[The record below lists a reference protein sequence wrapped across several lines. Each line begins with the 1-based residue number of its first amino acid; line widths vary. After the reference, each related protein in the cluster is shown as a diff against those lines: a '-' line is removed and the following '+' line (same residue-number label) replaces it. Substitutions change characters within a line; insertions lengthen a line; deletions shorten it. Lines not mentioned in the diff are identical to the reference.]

1 MPITAEAKLAFED
14 LFTRFKVADEI
25 LKWVISDTGLGCSS
39 LVDFS
44 SAINDGNID
53 VVVNESKVLGDGPKL
68 LQGGRIRQVL
78 KSLRE
83 AEEDAAKLKMRGQ
96 NETDL
101 DVLLPQVELDGLD
114 AHFWARYKVRYPAW
128 VRPSDL
134 LISRLSREIG
144 KRLLSIHDIWKT
156 RSLLHQ
162 KKSKQK
168 KQKVGDVEITTGE
181 PEDPEHVSRDV
192 GTYLNLLFTLML
204 AFAMAGAEPHPHPP
218 VEPEVKGSSTVKYV
232 LVPLD
237 IVCNYLFRIQEKLTK
252 VPHAQQLEW
261 LTTRDEGERA
271 MWVDRYRDSG
281 KTLGAVIEEVFHMRE
296 AMWEYGEPSTPTK
309 ALPPP
314 KQVPP
319 PPPQP
324 PRKGK
329 GGSKGSGGQ
338 GGGGKKIKLIKYYL
352 KDNTKLCPDWQKG
365 SCKNN
370 MWNCSKGKH
379 MCGAVEVGGRVCG
392 GRHTP
397 SRCTNKRVER
407 V

>member
-1 MPITAEAKLAFED
+1 M
-14 LFTRFKVADEI
+14 
-25 LKWVISDTGLGCSS
+25 
-39 LVDFS
+39 
-44 SAINDGNID
+44 
-53 VVVNESKVLGDGPKL
+53 
-68 LQGGRIRQVL
+68 
-78 KSLRE
+78 
-83 AEEDAAKLKMRGQ
+83 KMRGQ

-101 DVLLPQVELDGLD
+101 DVLLPQLELDGLD
-114 AHFWARYKVRYPAW
+114 AYFWARYKVRYPAW

-168 KQKVGDVEITTGE
+168 KQKVGDVEIVTGE
-181 PEDPEHVSRDV
+181 QEDPEHVSRDV

-218 VEPEVKGSSTVKYV
+218 TEPEVKGSSTVKYV

-237 IVCNYLFRIQEKLTK
+237 IVCNYLFRIQEKLMK

-261 LTTRDEGERA
+261 LTTRDERERA

-281 KTLGAVIEEVFHMRE
+281 KTLGAVIEEVFHMKE
-296 AMWEYGEPSTPTK
+296 AMWEYGESSSPVK

-314 KQVPP
+314 KHV

-324 PRKGK
+324 PKKIHDNAHKNQR
-329 GGSKGSGGQ
+329 Q
-338 GGGGKKIKLIKYYL
+338 GHQGGGKKIKTIKHYL

-365 SCKNN
+365 SCKNP
-370 MWNCSKGKH
+370 MHSCPKGKH

-397 SRCTNKRVER
+397 AKCTNKGVER
-407 V
+407 AWLAQDTGNRRQRRAAAGGG

>member
-25 LKWVISDTGLGCSS
+25 LKWVISDTGLGCTS

-53 VVVNESKVLGDGPKL
+53 VVVNESKVVGDGPKL

-204 AFAMAGAEPHPHPP
+204 AFAMAGAEPHPYPP
-218 VEPEVKGSSTVKYV
+218 VEPEVKARPPSSM
-232 LVPLD
+232 
-237 IVCNYLFRIQEKLTK
+237 C
-252 VPHAQQLEW
+252 W
-261 LTTRDEGERA
+261 
-271 MWVDRYRDSG
+271 S
-281 KTLGAVIEEVFHMRE
+281 
-296 AMWEYGEPSTPTK
+296 PSTLSATTCSGFRRSSRRSRMPSSWSGLPLETK
-309 ALPPP
+309 ENEQCGSIGTGT
-314 KQVPP
+314 QVKPSVRSS
-319 PPPQP
+319 
-324 PRKGK
+324 RKF
-329 GGSKGSGGQ
+329 S
-338 GGGGKKIKLIKYYL
+338 
-352 KDNTKLCPDWQKG
+352 T
-365 SCKNN
+365 
-370 MWNCSKGKH
+370 
-379 MCGAVEVGGRVCG
+379 
-392 GRHTP
+392 
-397 SRCTNKRVER
+397 
-407 V
+407 